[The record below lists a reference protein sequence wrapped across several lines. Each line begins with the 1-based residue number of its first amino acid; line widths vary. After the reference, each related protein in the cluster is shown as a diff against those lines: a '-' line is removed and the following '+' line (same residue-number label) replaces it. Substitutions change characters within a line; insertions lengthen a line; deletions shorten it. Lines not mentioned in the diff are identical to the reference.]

1 MPTCRVGEVITIRLM
16 SSEAERDNSETS
28 NTKAALPLW
37 VTVMPRW
44 VWRAVAIFW
53 VGYLVTLSTRF
64 MFDRLTGLLLLLLV
78 SLFLALAIE
87 PGVNRLAARGWRRG
101 SATAIILLAVFL
113 FTVIFVVAIAS
124 LVGGQIADILNDTPK
139 TITKVVGFI
148 NRHFNT
154 DINPQ
159 KVIDSTQDPDG
170 AFQRFI
176 RSQQAKAFDV
186 SVAALGVLLQLFSVL
201 LFTFYLVADGP
212 RMRRSICSRMR
223 PERQQRV
230 LYVWE
235 LAITKTGGYLY
246 SRALLASFSAF
257 FHWVLFQS
265 LGTRAPIAMALWVG
279 LISQFLPVVGTYLA
293 GALPILL
300 ALVDSPGKALVML
313 VFVVLY
319 QQLENYL
326 FLPRIT
332 ARTMELHPAWA
343 FGAALAGG
351 AVLGPVG
358 AILALPAAAMAQAV
372 LSESG
377 VRHEVIDVPLTR
389 LGSDTFSIKKRRRKK
404 GDQASAD
411 ESSADEPA

>member
-389 LGSDTFSIKKRRRKK
+389 VGSDTFSMKKRRRKK

>member
-1 MPTCRVGEVITIRLM
+1 MPT
-16 SSEAERDNSETS
+16 
-28 NTKAALPLW
+28 
-37 VTVMPRW
+37 
-44 VWRAVAIFW
+44 
-53 VGYLVTLSTRF
+53 
-64 MFDRLTGLLLLLLV
+64 
-78 SLFLALAIE
+78 
-87 PGVNRLAARGWRRG
+87 
-101 SATAIILLAVFL
+101 LLAVFL
-113 FTVIFVVAIAS
+113 STLIFVAAIAS
-124 LVGGQIADILNDTPK
+124 LVGGQIADILNDSPK

-159 KVIDSTQDPDG
+159 KVIDSTQDPNG

-176 RSQQAKAFDV
+176 KSQQAKAFDV

-279 LISQFLPVVGTYLA
+279 LISQFLPVVGTYIA
-293 GALPILL
+293 GALPVLL
-300 ALVDSPGKALVML
+300 ALVDAPGKALVML
-313 VFVVLY
+313 VFVMLY

-389 LGSDTFSIKKRRRKK
+389 VGSDTFSMKKRRRKK
-404 GDQASAD
+404 GDQAAAD
-411 ESSADEPA
+411 EEPADEPA

>member
-1 MPTCRVGEVITIRLM
+1 M

-389 LGSDTFSIKKRRRKK
+389 VGSDTFSIKKRRRKK

>member
-389 LGSDTFSIKKRRRKK
+389 VGSDTFSIKKRRRKK